1 MVTGGGTDV
10 SNASVSGRILGL
22 DGVGVANTQIKL
34 IPSGFVSLQADSSQH
49 GVTID
54 TTDFDGR
61 YYFADVKADTY
72 NIQAVHLTERTRMLR
87 RGIVVREKDSVTVP
101 GDTLSVPG
109 SIGFIVR
116 ANGPYSLGG
125 FIFIPGTDLNQRIDT
140 MNAPVVF
147 DSVPIGSIPPLAY
160 SEGASGN
167 SYSTISDSVQ
177 VKPAG
182 TSIAGPV
189 FCLVINGRTTGLSS
203 ADNLIVARLQSIGV
217 TVSVKPDSAITTA
230 DASGTDLVLISPTA
244 TSAALQIFK
253 TAHVPCIVSQTRM
266 YPVLDMTG
274 SSQGVDY
281 AIYDKGTVNYT
292 DSLLQNNVEMRDIN
306 HPISLGMAGIQV
318 ICNDSLYMVWGKPTL
333 KAKLVVSVLGD
344 ITKIILFTYDT
355 GSLMNSIPAPGRRVG
370 LSFHEDVYPSLNS
383 LGWTLFE
390 NSVYW
395 ALRMR

>member
-1 MVTGGGTDV
+1 
-10 SNASVSGRILGL
+10 
-22 DGVGVANTQIKL
+22 
-34 IPSGFVSLQADSSQH
+34 
-49 GVTID
+49 
-54 TTDFDGR
+54 
-61 YYFADVKADTY
+61 
-72 NIQAVHLTERTRMLR
+72 
-87 RGIVVREKDSVTVP
+87 
-101 GDTLSVPG
+101 
-109 SIGFIVR
+109 
-116 ANGPYSLGG
+116 
-125 FIFIPGTDLNQRIDT
+125 
-140 MNAPVVF
+140 
-147 DSVPIGSIPPLAY
+147 
-160 SEGASGN
+160 
-167 SYSTISDSVQ
+167 
-177 VKPAG
+177 
-182 TSIAGPV
+182 
-189 FCLVINGRTTGLSS
+189 
-203 ADNLIVARLQSIGV
+203 
-217 TVSVKPDSAITTA
+217 
-230 DASGTDLVLISPTA
+230 
-244 TSAALQIFK
+244 
-253 TAHVPCIVSQTRM
+253 M